1 MKKALFVIITL
12 MMIGLTSVSAQD
24 MAGMERE
31 FNQVADDMSAGR
43 ITPVQA
49 QQKIM
54 EIQQKYM
61 GFGDATVGGSAGRA
75 STSGSDAGQAHNRRM
90 AEQATQMPSW
100 LQAEQQQ
107 AQEEEAPAGSNEGWP
122 SASVFRQFSL
132 PNLRQPAETTVSY
145 NTTNTGNL
153 VIYIRNATQT
163 TLDQL
168 AREIDSGTNGQ
179 GTKWD
184 GGYSRGLPMPSGLKG
199 YNSFR
204 VELELRNG
212 GVILQ
217 TIASAG

>member
-1 MKKALFVIITL
+1 MKKAFCIIIIL
-12 MMIGLTSVSAQD
+12 MIGLAVVSAQD
-24 MAGMERE
+24 MAGMDRE
-31 FNQVADDMSAGR
+31 LNQVVDDMSAGR

-75 STSGSDAGQAHNRRM
+75 STSGSAAGQAQNRQM
-90 AEQATQMPSW
+90 AEQAVQMPSW
-100 LQAEQQQ
+100 LQSQQEQT
-107 AQEEEAPAGSNEGWP
+107 QEEEFPAGTNQGWP

-132 PNLRQPAETTVSY
+132 PNLRQPAGTTASY
-145 NTTNTGNL
+145 STTNTGNL

-168 AREIDSGTNGQ
+168 AREIDSGTTGQ

-199 YNSFR
+199 YNAFR